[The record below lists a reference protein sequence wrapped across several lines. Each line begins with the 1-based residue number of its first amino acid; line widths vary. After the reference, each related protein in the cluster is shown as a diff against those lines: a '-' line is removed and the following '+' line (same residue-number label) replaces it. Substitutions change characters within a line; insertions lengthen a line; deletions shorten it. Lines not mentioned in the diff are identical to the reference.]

1 LPFLLSTRY
10 NEKQHVSLLAHIHN
24 GVNVKVNVARPK
36 GKLTMSEHIPVIAG
50 AVRTPTGKF
59 LGGLAGFTAPQ
70 LGAIVI
76 KEVVRRSG
84 IVPNSIDEVIMGN
97 VVSAGIGQAPA
108 RQAAIHA
115 GLPDDLP
122 AFTVN
127 KVCGSGLKAV
137 MLAAQAI
144 RAGDAQAFVAG
155 GMESM
160 SNTPYLLT
168 KARTGYRMGDGELID
183 AVVRDGLW
191 CAFENIHMGGEAEII
206 AEKFGVTREE
216 QDQFSLQSHQRAA
229 AATAAGRFKD
239 EIVPI
244 EIKQKSGVVVVDTD
258 EPIRA
263 DSSLAALAKLK
274 PAFKEG
280 GTVTAGNAPGLS
292 DGASATVVVDQDFAK
307 ANGLTV
313 LARVTGYASAA
324 ITPRYIFAAPT
335 RAVNRLLERTGLRLA
350 DFDLIEVNEAFAAQ
364 TLANGKELDWDW
376 SRVNVNG
383 GAIALGHPIGSS
395 GSRVLTTLIYELRR
409 RGGGRGLATLCLG
422 GGGAVAM
429 SVEV

>member
-1 LPFLLSTRY
+1 
-10 NEKQHVSLLAHIHN
+10 
-24 GVNVKVNVARPK
+24 
-36 GKLTMSEHIPVIAG
+36 
-50 AVRTPTGKF
+50 
-59 LGGLAGFTAPQ
+59 
-70 LGAIVI
+70 
-76 KEVVRRSG
+76 
-84 IVPNSIDEVIMGN
+84 
-97 VVSAGIGQAPA
+97 
-108 RQAAIHA
+108 
-115 GLPDDLP
+115 
-122 AFTVN
+122 
-127 KVCGSGLKAV
+127 

-144 RAGDAQAFVAG
+144 RAGDARAFVAG

-160 SNTPYLLT
+160 SNAPYLLT
-168 KARTGYRMGDGELID
+168 RARTGYRMGNGELID
-183 AVVRDGLW
+183 AVVQDGLW
-191 CAFENIHMGGEAEII
+191 CAFENIHMGSEAEII

-216 QDQFSLQSHQRAA
+216 QDQYSFHSHQKAA
-229 AATAAGRFKD
+229 AAAGRFKD

-244 EIKQKSGVVVVDTD
+244 EVKQKKGVIVVDTD
-258 EPIRA
+258 EPVRG
-263 DSSLAALAKLK
+263 DTSMDALAKLM
-274 PAFKEG
+274 PVFQEG

-292 DGASATVVVDQDFAK
+292 DGASATVVVDHDFAK
-307 ANGLTV
+307 ANGINV
-313 LARVTGYASAA
+313 LARITGYASAA

-335 RAVNRLLERTGLRLA
+335 RAVNRLLERTGLKIS

-364 TLANGKELDWDW
+364 TLANGRELDWDW

>member
-1 LPFLLSTRY
+1 
-10 NEKQHVSLLAHIHN
+10 
-24 GVNVKVNVARPK
+24 
-36 GKLTMSEHIPVIAG
+36 MSEHQAVIVG
-50 AVRTPTGKF
+50 AARTPTGKF
-59 LGGLAGFTAPQ
+59 LGSLANLSAPE
-70 LGAIVI
+70 LGALAI
-76 KEVVRRSG
+76 KEAVRRSG
-84 IVPNSIDEVIMGN
+84 IDPATIDEVVMGN

-108 RQAAIHA
+108 RQAAVKS
-115 GLPDDLP
+115 GLSVDIP

-144 RAGDAQAFVAG
+144 RAGDAQAYVAG

-160 SNTPYLLT
+160 STAPYLLP
-168 KARTGYRMGDGELID
+168 KARTGYRMGNGEIID
-183 AVVRDGLW
+183 AVVNDGLW
-191 CAFENIHMGGEAEII
+191 CAFEDIHMGKEAEII
-206 AEKFGVTREE
+206 AEKFSVTREE
-216 QDQFSLQSHQRAA
+216 QDRLSLESHQKAA

-239 EIVPI
+239 EIVPVTI
-244 EIKQKSGVVVVDTD
+244 QQKKGTFVLDTD

-263 DSSLAALAKLK
+263 DTSLEALAKLK
-274 PAFKEG
+274 PAFQANG
-280 GTVTAGNAPGLS
+280 CVTAGNAPGLS
-292 DGASATVVVDQDFAK
+292 DGASATVVVDSAFAR
-307 ANGLTV
+307 ANGLTP
-313 LARVTGYASAA
+313 LARITAYASAA
-324 ITPRYIFAAPT
+324 IQPRYIFAAPT
-335 RAVNRLLERTGLRLA
+335 RAVRRVLELSGLKIN

-364 TLANGKELDWDW
+364 ALANGKELDWDW

-429 SVEV
+429 AVEV

>member
-1 LPFLLSTRY
+1 M
-10 NEKQHVSLLAHIHN
+10 KAKVVSGTTLHFHDEVESAQEFDYMKEN
-24 GVNVKVNVARPK
+24 
-36 GKLTMSEHIPVIAG
+36 IPVIVG

-59 LGGLAGFTAPQ
+59 LGGLSSFTAPD

-76 KEVVRRSG
+76 KEVVQRSG
-84 IVPNSIDEVIMGN
+84 IAPESIDEVIMGN
-97 VVSAGIGQAPA
+97 VVSAGVGQAPA

-115 GLPDDLP
+115 GLPVDIP

-144 RAGDAQAFVAG
+144 KAGDAQAFVAG

-160 SNTPYLLT
+160 SNAPYLLD
-168 KARTGYRMGDGELID
+168 KVRTGYRMGDGKLID
-183 AVVRDGLW
+183 AVVHDGLW
-191 CAFENIHMGGEAEII
+191 CAFENIHMGSEAEII
-206 AEKFGVTREE
+206 AEKFHVTRQE
-216 QDQFSLQSHQRAA
+216 QDQYSLQSHQKAA
-229 AATAAGRFKD
+229 TATAAGRFKD
-239 EIVPI
+239 EIVPV
-244 EIKQKSGVVVVDTD
+244 EVKQKKGVMVVDTD
-258 EPIRA
+258 EPIRG
-263 DSSLAALAKLK
+263 DSSMDTLAKLM
-274 PAFKEG
+274 PVFQQG

-292 DGASATVVVDQDFAK
+292 DGASATVVVSEEFAR
-307 ANGLTV
+307 ANGMTV
-313 LARVTGYASAA
+313 LARITGYASAA

-335 RAVNRLLERTGLRLA
+335 RAVHRLLERTGLKLS

-364 TLANGKELDWDW
+364 TLANGRELDWDW

>member
-1 LPFLLSTRY
+1 
-10 NEKQHVSLLAHIHN
+10 
-24 GVNVKVNVARPK
+24 
-36 GKLTMSEHIPVIAG
+36 MSEHQAVIVG

-59 LGGLAGFTAPQ
+59 LGSLANFSAPE
-70 LGAIVI
+70 LGALAI
-76 KEVVRRSG
+76 KEAVKRAGINPDAIEEVV
-84 IVPNSIDEVIMGN
+84 MGN
-97 VVSAGIGQAPA
+97 VVSAGIGQAPG
-108 RQAAIHA
+108 RQAAVKA
-115 GLPDDLP
+115 GLSVDIP

-144 RAGDAQAFVAG
+144 RAGDAQVYVAG

-160 SNTPYLLT
+160 SNAPYLLR
-168 KARTGYRMGDGELID
+168 KARTGYRMGNAEMID
-183 AVVRDGLW
+183 AVVNDGLW
-191 CAFENIHMGGEAEII
+191 CAFENIHMGNEAEII
-206 AEKFGVTREE
+206 AEKFNVSREE
-216 QDQFSLQSHQRAA
+216 QDRLALASHQKAA
-229 AATAAGRFKD
+229 AATAAGRFKE

-244 EIKQKSGVVVVDTD
+244 EIPQKKGTLILDTD

-263 DSSLAALAKLK
+263 DSTLEALARLK
-274 PAFKEG
+274 PAFQAG
-280 GTVTAGNAPGLS
+280 GCVTAGNAPGLS
-292 DGASATVVVDQDFAK
+292 DGASATVVVDQAFAR
-307 ANGLTV
+307 ANGLTEM
-313 LARVTGYASAA
+313 ARIVAYASAA
-324 ITPRYIFAAPT
+324 IEPRYIFAAPT
-335 RAVNRLLERTGLRLA
+335 RAVRRVMALSGLKIS

-395 GSRVLTTLIYELRR
+395 GSRVLTTLIHELRR

-429 SVEV
+429 AVEV

>member
-1 LPFLLSTRY
+1 
-10 NEKQHVSLLAHIHN
+10 
-24 GVNVKVNVARPK
+24 
-36 GKLTMSEHIPVIAG
+36 MSEHTPVIVG

-59 LGGLAGFTAPQ
+59 LGNLASFTAPQ

-76 KEVVRRSG
+76 KEVVSRSA
-84 IVPNSIDEVIMGN
+84 ISPDSIDEVIMGN
-97 VVSAGIGQAPA
+97 VISAGVGQAPA
-108 RQAAIHA
+108 RQAAIHS
-115 GLPDDLP
+115 GLPVDIP

-127 KVCGSGLKAV
+127 KVCGSGLKAI

-144 RAGDAQAFVAG
+144 RAGDARAFVAG

-160 SNTPYLLT
+160 SNAPYLLT
-168 KARTGYRMGDGELID
+168 RARTGYRMGNGELID
-183 AVVRDGLW
+183 AVVQDGLW
-191 CAFENIHMGGEAEII
+191 CAFENIHMGSEAEII

-216 QDQFSLQSHQRAA
+216 QDQYSFHSHQKAA
-229 AATAAGRFKD
+229 AAAAAGRFKD

-244 EIKQKSGVVVVDTD
+244 EVKQKKGVIVVDTD
-258 EPIRA
+258 EPVRG
-263 DSSLAALAKLK
+263 DTSMDALAKLM
-274 PAFKEG
+274 PVFQEG

-292 DGASATVVVDQDFAK
+292 DGASATVVVDHDFAI
-307 ANGLTV
+307 ANGMNV
-313 LARVTGYASAA
+313 LARITGYTSAA

-335 RAVNRLLERTGLRLA
+335 IAVNRLLQRTGLKMS
-350 DFDLIEVNEAFAAQ
+350 DFDLVEVNEAFAAQ
-364 TLANGKELDWDW
+364 TLANGRELDWDW

>member
-1 LPFLLSTRY
+1 MA
-10 NEKQHVSLLAHIHN
+10 E
-24 GVNVKVNVARPK
+24 
-36 GKLTMSEHIPVIAG
+36 EHIPVIVG
-50 AVRTPTGKF
+50 AARTPTGKF
-59 LGGLAGFTAPQ
+59 LGGLASFTAPQ

-76 KEVVRRSG
+76 KEAVRRSG
-84 IVPNSIDEVIMGN
+84 IAQDAIEEVIMGN
-97 VVSAGIGQAPA
+97 VVSAGVGQAPA
-108 RQAAIHA
+108 RQAALHS
-115 GLPDDLP
+115 GLPVDIP

-144 RAGDAQAFVAG
+144 RTGDEQAFVAG

-160 SNTPYLLT
+160 SNAPYLLA
-168 KARTGYRMGDGELID
+168 KARTGYRMGNGEIID
-183 AVVRDGLW
+183 AVVHDGLW
-191 CAFENIHMGGEAEII
+191 CALENIHMGNEAEII

-216 QDQFSLQSHQRAA
+216 QDHFALQSHQRAA
-229 AATAAGRFKD
+229 AATAAGRFKE
-239 EIVPI
+239 EIVPV
-244 EIKQKSGVVVVDTD
+244 EIKQKKGTVVVDKD
-258 EPIRA
+258 EPIRS
-263 DSSLAALAKLK
+263 DSTLEALAKLK
-274 PAFKEG
+274 PAFVSEG

-292 DGASATVVVDQDFAK
+292 DGASATVVVDQAFAK
-307 ANGLTV
+307 ANRLTE
-313 LARVTGYASAA
+313 LARITGYASAA

-335 RAVNRLLERTGLRLA
+335 RAVKRLLERTGMKIG
-350 DFDLIEVNEAFAAQ
+350 DFELIEVNEAFAAQ
-364 TLANGKELDWDW
+364 ALANGKELDWDW

-395 GSRVLTTLIYELRR
+395 GSRLLITLIHELRR

>member
-1 LPFLLSTRY
+1 M
-10 NEKQHVSLLAHIHN
+10 A
-24 GVNVKVNVARPK
+24 
-36 GKLTMSEHIPVIAG
+36 EHIPVIVG
-50 AVRTPTGKF
+50 AARTPTGRF
-59 LGGLAGFTAPQ
+59 LGNLASFTAPQ
-70 LGAIVI
+70 LGAIAI
-76 KEVVRRSG
+76 KEAVRRSG
-84 IVPNSIDEVIMGN
+84 IPVDAIDEVIMGN

-108 RQAAIHA
+108 RQAAIFA
-115 GLPDDLP
+115 ELPDDIP

-137 MLAAQAI
+137 MLAAQSI
-144 RAGDAQAFVAG
+144 RAGDEQAFVAG

-160 SNTPYLLT
+160 SNAPYLL
-168 KARTGYRMGDGELID
+168 KQARTGYRMGNGAIID
-183 AVVRDGLW
+183 AVVNDGLW
-191 CAFENIHMGGEAEII
+191 CAFEDIHMGNEAEII
-206 AEKFGVTREE
+206 AEKFCVTRDE
-216 QDQFSLQSHQRAA
+216 QDQFALQSHQRAA
-229 AATAAGRFKD
+229 AATAAGRFKE

-244 EIKQKSGVVVVDTD
+244 EVKQKKGVLVVNTD

-263 DSSLAALAKLK
+263 DTTLEALRKLK

-280 GTVTAGNAPGLS
+280 GTVTPGNAPGLS
-292 DGASATVVVDQDFAK
+292 DGASATVVVEQDFAR
-307 ANGLTV
+307 AHGLQV
-313 LARVTGYASAA
+313 MARITGYASAA
-324 ITPRYIFAAPT
+324 ITPRYVFAAPT
-335 RAVNRLLERTGLRLA
+335 RAVNRLLERTSLKIG

-383 GAIALGHPIGSS
+383 GAVALGHPIGSS
-395 GSRVLTTLIYELRR
+395 GSRVLITLIHELRR

>member
-1 LPFLLSTRY
+1 MTEY
-10 NEKQHVSLLAHIHN
+10 
-24 GVNVKVNVARPK
+24 
-36 GKLTMSEHIPVIAG
+36 TPVIVG
-50 AVRTPTGKF
+50 AARTPTGKF
-59 LGGLAGFTAPQ
+59 LGGLASFTAPQ
-70 LGAIVI
+70 LGAIAI
-76 KEVVRRSG
+76 KEVVQRSG
-84 IVPNSIDEVIMGN
+84 IAPDVIDEVIMGN
-97 VVSAGIGQAPA
+97 VVSAGVGQAPA
-108 RQAAIHA
+108 RQAALHS
-115 GLPDDLP
+115 GLPVDIP

-160 SNTPYLLT
+160 SNAPYLLM
-168 KARTGYRMGDGELID
+168 KARTGYRMGNGEIVDG
-183 AVVRDGLW
+183 VVHDGLW
-191 CAFENIHMGGEAEII
+191 CAFENIHMGEEAEVI

-216 QDQFSLQSHQRAA
+216 QDRYSLQSHQRAA

-239 EIVPI
+239 EIIPI
-244 EIKQKSGVVVVDTD
+244 DVKQKKGVLVIEQD
-258 EPIRA
+258 EPIRG
-263 DSSLAALAKLK
+263 DSSMDALTKLM
-274 PAFKEG
+274 PAFRQG
-280 GTVTAGNAPGLS
+280 GSVTAGNAPGLS
-292 DGASATVVVDQDFAK
+292 DGASATVVVEQGFAR
-307 ANGLTV
+307 AHGLTV
-313 LARVTGYASAA
+313 LARITGYASAA

-335 RAVNRLLERTGLRLA
+335 RAVHRLLERTNMKIG

-364 TLANGKELDWDW
+364 TLANGRELDWDW

-395 GSRVLTTLIYELRR
+395 GSRVLTTLIHELRR

>member
-1 LPFLLSTRY
+1 
-10 NEKQHVSLLAHIHN
+10 
-24 GVNVKVNVARPK
+24 
-36 GKLTMSEHIPVIAG
+36 MSEQQAVIVG

-59 LGGLAGFTAPQ
+59 LGSLASFSAPE
-70 LGAIVI
+70 LGAIAI
-76 KEVVRRSG
+76 KEAVRRSG
-84 IVPNSIDEVIMGN
+84 IDPETIDEVVMGN
-97 VVSAGIGQAPA
+97 VVSAGIGQAPG
-108 RQAAIHA
+108 RQAAVKA
-115 GLPDDLP
+115 GLSVDIP

-144 RAGDAQAFVAG
+144 RAGDARAYVAG

-160 SNTPYLLT
+160 SNAPYLLP
-168 KARTGYRMGDGELID
+168 KARTGYRMGNGELID
-183 AVVRDGLW
+183 AVVNDGLW
-191 CAFENIHMGGEAEII
+191 CAFEDIHMGNEAEII
-206 AEKFGVTREE
+206 AEKFNVTREE
-216 QDQFSLQSHQRAA
+216 QDRLALASHQKAA

-244 EIKQKSGVVVVDTD
+244 EIQQKKGTLVVDSD

-263 DSSLAALAKLK
+263 DTSLEALAKLK
-274 PAFKEG
+274 PAFVANG
-280 GTVTAGNAPGLS
+280 CVTAGNAPGLS
-292 DGASATVVVDQDFAK
+292 DGASATVIVSQSFAQE
-307 ANGLTV
+307 AGLKP
-313 LARVTGYASAA
+313 LARIIAYASAA
-324 ITPRYIFAAPT
+324 IEPRYIFAAPT
-335 RAVNRLLERTGLRLA
+335 RAVRRVLDLTGLKIH

-376 SRVNVNG
+376 ERVNVNG

-429 SVEV
+429 AVEV

>member
-1 LPFLLSTRY
+1 
-10 NEKQHVSLLAHIHN
+10 
-24 GVNVKVNVARPK
+24 
-36 GKLTMSEHIPVIAG
+36 MSENTPVIVG
-50 AVRTPTGKF
+50 AARTPTGKF
-59 LGGLAGFTAPQ
+59 LSNLASFTAPQ
-70 LGAIVI
+70 LGAIAI
-76 KEVVRRSG
+76 KEAVRRSG
-84 IVPNSIDEVIMGN
+84 ISPDAIDEVIMGN

-108 RQAAIHA
+108 RQAAMYA
-115 GLPDDLP
+115 ELPDDIP

-144 RAGDAQAFVAG
+144 RLGDAQAFVAG

-160 SNTPYLLT
+160 SNAPYLLT
-168 KARTGYRMGDGELID
+168 KARTGYRMGDGTLVD
-183 AVVRDGLW
+183 AVVNDGLW
-191 CAFENIHMGGEAEII
+191 CAFENIHMGNEAEII

-216 QDQFSLQSHQRAA
+216 QDQYSYHSQQKAA

-244 EIKQKSGVVVVDTD
+244 EVKQKKGVVVVDTD
-258 EPIRA
+258 EPIR
-263 DSSLAALAKLK
+263 SETSMEALTKLM
-274 PAFKEG
+274 PAFKQD

-292 DGASATVVVDQDFAK
+292 DGASATVVVDQTFA
-307 ANGLTV
+307 NVHNMDV
-313 LARVTGYASAA
+313 LARITGYTSAA
-324 ITPRYIFAAPT
+324 ITPRFIFGAPT
-335 RAVNRLLERTGLRLA
+335 RAVNRLLERTGLKIG

-395 GSRVLTTLIYELRR
+395 
-409 RGGGRGLATLCLG
+409 
-422 GGGAVAM
+422 
-429 SVEV
+429 

>member
-1 LPFLLSTRY
+1 
-10 NEKQHVSLLAHIHN
+10 
-24 GVNVKVNVARPK
+24 
-36 GKLTMSEHIPVIAG
+36 MSEHIPVIAG

-59 LGGLAGFTAPQ
+59 LGSLAGFTAPQ

-84 IVPNSIDEVIMGN
+84 IAPNSIDEVIMGN

-160 SNTPYLLT
+160 SNAPYLLT
-168 KARTGYRMGDGELID
+168 RARTGYRMGDGELID

-206 AEKFGVTREE
+206 AEKFAVTREE

-307 ANGLTV
+307 ANRLIV

-429 SVEV
+429 SIEV

>member
-1 LPFLLSTRY
+1 M
-10 NEKQHVSLLAHIHN
+10 A
-24 GVNVKVNVARPK
+24 
-36 GKLTMSEHIPVIAG
+36 EHIPVIVG
-50 AVRTPTGKF
+50 AARTPTGRF
-59 LGGLAGFTAPQ
+59 LGNLASFTAPQ
-70 LGAIVI
+70 LGAIAI
-76 KEVVRRSG
+76 KEAVRRSG
-84 IVPNSIDEVIMGN
+84 IPVDAIDEVIMGN

-108 RQAAIHA
+108 RQAAIFA
-115 GLPDDLP
+115 ELPDDIP

-137 MLAAQAI
+137 MLAAQSI
-144 RAGDAQAFVAG
+144 RAGDEQAFVAG

-160 SNTPYLLT
+160 SNAPYLL
-168 KARTGYRMGDGELID
+168 KQARTGYRMGNGAIID
-183 AVVRDGLW
+183 AVVNDGLW
-191 CAFENIHMGGEAEII
+191 CAFEDIHMGNEAEII
-206 AEKFGVTREE
+206 AEKFCVTRDE
-216 QDQFSLQSHQRAA
+216 QDQFALQSHQRAA
-229 AATAAGRFKD
+229 AATAAGRFKE

-244 EIKQKSGVVVVDTD
+244 EVKQKKGVLVVDTD

-263 DSSLAALAKLK
+263 DTTLEALRKLK

-280 GTVTAGNAPGLS
+280 GTVTPGNAPGLS
-292 DGASATVVVDQDFAK
+292 DGASATVVVEQDFAR
-307 ANGLTV
+307 AHGLQV
-313 LARVTGYASAA
+313 MARITGYASAA
-324 ITPRYIFAAPT
+324 ITPRYVFAAPT
-335 RAVNRLLERTGLRLA
+335 RAVNRLLERTSLKIG

-383 GAIALGHPIGSS
+383 GAVALGHPIGSS
-395 GSRVLTTLIYELRR
+395 GSRVLITLIHELRR